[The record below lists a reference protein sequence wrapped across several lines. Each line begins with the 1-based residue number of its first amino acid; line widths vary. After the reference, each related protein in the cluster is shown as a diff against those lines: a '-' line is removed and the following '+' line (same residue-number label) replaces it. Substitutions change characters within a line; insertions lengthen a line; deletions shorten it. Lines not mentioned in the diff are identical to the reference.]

1 MESQSRGDEI
11 RVAAPQMLALALL
24 LAGGLVCLWGGV
36 SPPQAL
42 AAGLALAL
50 LVGNPHARLT
60 RITAQQLLQISV
72 VALGFSMDLHAVTRA
87 GLHGFWFAAVS
98 IAVTWGLGYVLG
110 RRLNIRPVT
119 AMLVTVGTAICG
131 GSAIA
136 AVGSVIVAGE
146 AEMSAA
152 LGTVFLLNAVALY
165 VFPVAGHYLGLSQI
179 QFGTWAGVAIHDISS
194 VVGAAAAYGHHAL
207 QVATAVKLS
216 RALWIVPVALLVS
229 LLHRRR
235 AGNTDANT
243 TRIAVPWF
251 IVLFLLASLA
261 RTLVPAVA
269 NAAPVITAVA
279 ERGLTPTLFMIG
291 AGLSRDTLRAV
302 GLRPMVLG
310 MLLWTVI
317 SVGSLIVIQRL
328 VV

>member
-11 RVAAPQMLALALL
+11 RVALPHMLAWGLL
-24 LAGGLVCLWGGV
+24 LVGGMVCLWGGM

-50 LVGNPHARLT
+50 LVGNPLARLT
-60 RITAQQLLQISV
+60 GIAAQQLLQISV
-72 VALGFSMDLHAVTRA
+72 VALGFSMDLHAVSRA
-87 GLHGFWFAAVS
+87 GLHGFWFAAAG
-98 IAVTWGLGYVLG
+98 IAVTWLLGYVLG
-110 RRLNIRPVT
+110 RRLNIQPVT

-136 AVGSVIVAGE
+136 AVGSVIAAGE

-165 VFPVAGHYLGLSQI
+165 IFPIAGHYLGLSQS

-216 RALWIVPVALLVS
+216 RALWIVPVALLVP

-235 AGNTDANT
+235 VGNTAGNT

-251 IVLFLLASLA
+251 IGLFLLASLV

-269 NAAPVITAVA
+269 NAAPAITTLA
-279 ERGLTPTLFMIG
+279 ERGLTLTLFMIG
-291 AGLSRDTLRAV
+291 AGLSRDTLRTV
-302 GLRPMVLG
+302 GLRPVVLG
-310 MLLWTVI
+310 VLLWAVI
-317 SVGSLIVIQRL
+317 SVGSLVVIRRL
-328 VV
+328 VA

>member
-1 MESQSRGDEI
+1 MESQRREDQI
-11 RVAAPQMLALALL
+11 RVVAQPILGRILL
-24 LAGGLVCLWGGV
+24 LVGGLVCLWGDM

-72 VALGFSMDLHAVTRA
+72 VALGFSMDLHAVSHA

-98 IAVTWGLGYVLG
+98 IAVTWMLGFALG
-110 RRLNIRPVT
+110 RWLRIQPVT

-165 VFPVAGHYLGLSQI
+165 VFPLAGHYLGLSQT

-229 LLHRRR
+229 FFHRRR
-235 AGNTDANT
+235 SANADTDT
-243 TRIAVPWF
+243 TRIAMPWF
-251 IVLFLLASLA
+251 IALFLVASLA

-269 NAAPVITAVA
+269 SAAPVITTVA
-279 ERGLTPTLFMIG
+279 ERGLTLTLFLIG

-310 MLLWTVI
+310 MLLWAVI
-317 SVGSLIVIQRL
+317 SVGSLVVIRRL
-328 VV
+328 LI

>member
-1 MESQSRGDEI
+1 MDSPSRDDEI
-11 RVAAPQMLALALL
+11 HAAAPHMLAWALL

-50 LVGNPHARLT
+50 LVGNPHAGLT

-72 VALGFSMDLHAVTRA
+72 VTLGFSMDLHAVSRA

-110 RRLNIRPVT
+110 RGLRIRPVT
-119 AMLVTVGTAICG
+119 ATLVTVGTAICG
-131 GSAIA
+131 GSAIT
-136 AVGSVIVAGE
+136 AVASVIAAGE

-165 VFPVAGHYLGLSQI
+165 VFPLAGHYLGLSQT

-216 RALWIVPVALLVS
+216 RALWIVPVAFLVS
-229 LLHRRR
+229 LLQRRR
-235 AGNTDANT
+235 ATHPDANT
-243 TRIAVPWF
+243 NRVAIPWF
-251 IVLFLLASLA
+251 IALFLLASLA

-269 NAAPVITAVA
+269 SAAPVITAVA
-279 ERGLTPTLFMIG
+279 ERGLTLTLFLIG

-302 GLRPMVLG
+302 GLRPLILG
-310 MLLWTVI
+310 MMLWVTI
-317 SVGSLIVIQRL
+317 SVGSLAVIQRL
-328 VV
+328 VT

>member
-1 MESQSRGDEI
+1 MDSPSRDDEI
-11 RVAAPQMLALALL
+11 HAAAPHMLAWALL

-50 LVGNPHARLT
+50 LVANPHAGLT

-72 VALGFSMDLHAVTRA
+72 VALGFSMDLHAVSRA

-98 IAVTWGLGYVLG
+98 IAVTWGLGYALG
-110 RRLNIRPVT
+110 RGLHIRPVT
-119 AMLVTVGTAICG
+119 ATLVTVGTAICG

-136 AVGSVIVAGE
+136 AVGSVMVVGE

-165 VFPVAGHYLGLSQI
+165 IFPLAGHYLGLSQS

-216 RALWIVPVALLVS
+216 RALWIVPVTMLVS
-229 LLHRRR
+229 MLHRRR
-235 AGNTDANT
+235 IAHPEANT
-243 TRIAVPWF
+243 NRVTIPWF
-251 IVLFLLASLA
+251 IVLFMLASLM

-269 NAAPVITAVA
+269 SAAPVITAVA
-279 ERGLTPTLFMIG
+279 ERGLTLTLFLIG

-302 GLRPMVLG
+302 GLRPLVLG
-310 MLLWTVI
+310 MLLWVVI
-317 SVGSLIVIQRL
+317 SVGSLAVIQRL

>member
-1 MESQSRGDEI
+1 MDSPSRDDEI
-11 RVAAPQMLALALL
+11 HAAAPHMLAWALL
-24 LAGGLVCLWGGV
+24 SAGGLVCLWGGV

-42 AAGLALAL
+42 AAGLALTL

-72 VALGFSMDLHAVTRA
+72 VTLGFSMDLHAVSRA

-110 RRLNIRPVT
+110 RGLRIRPVT
-119 AMLVTVGTAICG
+119 ATLVTVGTAICG
-131 GSAIA
+131 GSAII
-136 AVGSVIVAGE
+136 AVASVIAAGE

-165 VFPVAGHYLGLSQI
+165 VFPLAGHYLGLSQT

-216 RALWIVPVALLVS
+216 RALWIVPVALLMS
-229 LLHRRR
+229 SLHRRR
-235 AGNTDANT
+235 TAKPDAHAK
-243 TRIAVPWF
+243 RFAIPWF
-251 IVLFLLASLA
+251 IALFMLASLT
-261 RTLVPAVA
+261 RTLIPAVA
-269 NAAPVITAVA
+269 SAAPAITAAA
-279 ERGLTPTLFMIG
+279 ERGLTLTLFLIG

-302 GLRPMVLG
+302 GLRPLVLG
-310 MLLWTVI
+310 VLLWVVI
-317 SVGSLIVIQRL
+317 SVGSLAVIQRL
-328 VV
+328 VT

>member
-1 MESQSRGDEI
+1 MENHHQEDEI
-11 RVAAPQMLALALL
+11 RPAPPSILGWILL
-24 LAGGLVCLWGGV
+24 LAGGLVCLWGDM

-42 AAGLALAL
+42 AAGLALTL

-98 IAVTWGLGYVLG
+98 IAVTWVLGYALG
-110 RRLNIRPVT
+110 RWLNIRPVT

-165 VFPVAGHYLGLSQI
+165 IFPVAGHYMGLNQA

-216 RALWIVPVALLVS
+216 RALWIVPVALLMS
-229 LLHRRR
+229 LFHSRR
-235 AGNTDANT
+235 AGNADANT
-243 TRIAVPWF
+243 THIAIPWF
-251 IVLFLLASLA
+251 IALFLVASLA

-269 NAAPVITAVA
+269 SAAPVITAVA
-279 ERGLTPTLFMIG
+279 ERGLTLTLFLIG
-291 AGLSRDTLRAV
+291 AGLSRDTIRAV
-302 GLRPMVLG
+302 GLRPLILG
-310 MLLWTVI
+310 MMLWVAI
-317 SVGSLIVIQRL
+317 SVGSLAVIQRL
-328 VV
+328 VT

>member
-1 MESQSRGDEI
+1 MESQGREERI
-11 RVAAPQMLALALL
+11 RVTTQPILAWILL
-24 LAGGLVCLWGGV
+24 LAGGLVCLWGDL

-72 VALGFSMDLHAVTRA
+72 VALGFSMDLHAVSRA

-98 IAVTWGLGYVLG
+98 IAATWLLGYALG
-110 RRLNIRPVT
+110 RRLGIRPVT
-119 AMLVTVGTAICG
+119 ATLVTVGTAICG

-136 AVGSVIVAGE
+136 AVGSVIAAGE

-165 VFPVAGHYLGLSQI
+165 AFPVAGHYLGLSQS

-229 LLHRRR
+229 LKQRRR
-235 AGNTDANT
+235 NASVDTDTA
-243 TRIAVPWF
+243 RIAIPWF
-251 IVLFLLASLA
+251 IALFLLASLA

-269 NAAPVITAVA
+269 SAAPVITAVA
-279 ERGLTPTLFMIG
+279 ERGLTLTLFMIG
-291 AGLSRDTLRAV
+291 AGLSRETLRAV

-310 MLLWTVI
+310 ILLWAVI
-317 SVGSLIVIQRL
+317 SVGSLAVIQRL